1 MALVRFAL
9 RAPYT
14 VIVGVLAILV
24 LGGFSLT
31 LIPADLLP
39 IYRTPAVQIVTLYP
53 GMPPEVVER
62 ASTTLKRLLG
72 YDSQPNLLA

>member
-14 VIVGVLAILV
+14 VIVGVLTILV
-24 LGGFSLT
+24 LGSFSLT

-53 GMPPEVVER
+53 
-62 ASTTLKRLLG
+62 
-72 YDSQPNLLA
+72 SQAR